1 MTADQGPS
9 SFSPGEL
16 RRYARHLVL
25 PEVGRAGQRALKGS
39 RVLLVGAG
47 GLGSPAALYLASA
60 GIGTIGL
67 VDDDFVDETNLQRQ
81 VLYGAD
87 DVGQPK
93 VDVARDR
100 IRAMNP
106 HVDVRTHGERLSPAN
121 ALSILDEYDV
131 VVDGSDNFPTRY
143 LVNDACILL
152 AKPNVYGAIL
162 RWEGQVSVF
171 GVEGGPCYRCIFREP
186 PPPGMVPNCAEA
198 GVLGVL
204 PGVIGSLQALEV
216 IKLVLGSGEGLSG
229 RLVIFE
235 ALDSRWREVFI
246 PRNPDCPVC
255 GDQPTI
261 TALIDYED
269 FCGVAS
275 AVEEMAPDTL
285 RAVLGEGNAPL
296 LVDVREEFEWHGGNL
311 APEGAVNIPM
321 GQLAERV
328 HELPDDRDIVIYCQV
343 GARGRRAVETL
354 RAAGL
359 HRVRNLE
366 GGYKAWLASPRS
378 GKA

>member
-1 MTADQGPS
+1 MTVPDGPS
-9 SFSPGEL
+9 PLSQEEL

-25 PEVGRAGQRALKGS
+25 PEVGRSGQRALKEA

-60 GIGTIGL
+60 GIGTLGL

-81 VLYGAD
+81 VLYGAA
-87 DVGQPK
+87 DVGHPK
-93 VDVARDR
+93 VEVARDR
-100 IRAMNP
+100 ILAMNR
-106 HVDVRTHGERLSPAN
+106 HVQVRLHQERLDRTN
-121 ALSILDEYDV
+121 AMSVLDGYDV

-143 LVNDACILL
+143 LVNDACVLL
-152 AKPNVYGAIL
+152 GKPNVYGAIL

-171 GVEGGPCYRCIFREP
+171 GAAGGPCYRCIFREP

-216 IKLVLGSGEGLSG
+216 IKLVLGRGEVLAG

-235 ALDSRWREVFI
+235 ALESRWREVLI
-246 PRNPDCPVC
+246 PRSPACPVC
-255 GDQPTI
+255 GDEPTI
-261 TALIDYED
+261 TELIDYED
-269 FCGVAS
+269 FCGVAAS
-275 AVEEMAPDTL
+275 VEGVAPDAL
-285 RAVLGEGNAPL
+285 RVILMEGDAPL
-296 LVDVREEFEWHGGNL
+296 LVDVREEFEWLGGNL
-311 APEGAVNIPM
+311 AEEGALHLPM
-321 GQLAERV
+321 GQLAERIQ
-328 HELPDDRDIVIYCQV
+328 ELPDDRDIVIYCQV
-343 GARGRRAVETL
+343 GARGQRAVETL

-366 GGYKAWLASPRS
+366 GGYKAWLASAAS

>member
-1 MTADQGPS
+1 MTVPDEQAPLS
-9 SFSPGEL
+9 REEL

-25 PEVGRAGQRALKGS
+25 PEVGRSGQRALREA

-60 GIGTIGL
+60 GIGTLGL

-81 VLYGAD
+81 ILYGMD
-87 DVGQPK
+87 DVGHPK
-93 VDVARDR
+93 VEVARKR
-100 IRAMNP
+100 ILAMNP
-106 HVDVRTHGERLSPAN
+106 HVRVRLHRERLGRAN
-121 ALSILDEYDV
+121 ALSVLDGYDV

-143 LVNDACILL
+143 LVNDACVLL
-152 AKPNVYGAIL
+152 GKPNVYGAIL
-162 RWEGQVSVF
+162 RWEGHVSVF
-171 GVEGGPCYRCIFREP
+171 GTEGGPCYRCIFREP

-204 PGVIGSLQALEV
+204 PGIIGSLQTLEV
-216 IKLVLGSGEGLSG
+216 IKLVLRRGDGLAG

-235 ALDSRWREVFI
+235 ALDARWREILV
-246 PRNPDCPVC
+246 PRNPSCPAC
-255 GDQPTI
+255 GDDPAI
-261 TALIDYED
+261 TELIDYEE

-275 AVEEMAPDTL
+275 AVEGVDPAAL
-285 RAVLGEGNAPL
+285 RAVLLEGDAPL
-296 LVDVREEFEWHGGNL
+296 LVDVREEFEWQGGNL
-311 APEGAVNIPM
+311 EEEGAVHIPM
-321 GQLAERV
+321 GRLEERI

-343 GARGRRAVETL
+343 GARGQRAVQAL

-366 GGYKAWLASPRS
+366 GGYKAWLASVRS
-378 GKA
+378 GTA